1 MTPPLLIQ
9 SKTSLP
15 LADIVLGERLRPVGD
30 AGVAAMLASIR
41 DLGQITSPINI
52 RQIRREGGLR
62 YVMIDGAHRLAAAQ
76 ALGWEEVPVRVFEC
90 NDDQARI
97 MEIDGNLAG
106 AELNALD
113 TAVFLATRK
122 AVYERLHPETMAQ
135 AGAGL
140 AARRWNAADTMS
152 VASFVTTTADKFGLS
167 ERHVRRMT
175 AAGLR
180 LGPDEIRQLRLAPK
194 AVTLADL
201 QAISGI
207 GEAPERYEVVRMLAV
222 GEAKSAAAARKAYLH
237 KGHPPV
243 ILDPV
248 DAEMIALRKIWDRA
262 HKASKIRFVEVMR
275 KELTALL
282 AQADDEDD
290 L

>member
-122 AVYERLHPETMAQ
+122 AVYERLHPETKQ
-135 AGAGL
+135 GGARGNQHTGGWQTEL
-140 AARRWNAADTMS
+140 SSFCQTAAEKMGIT
-152 VASFVTTTADKFGLS
+152 
-167 ERHVRRMT
+167 ERQVRKIT

-222 GEAKSAAAARKAYLH
+222 GEAKSAAAARKAYLYRDN
-237 KGHPPV
+237 PPV